1 MTIRKKFS
9 IFDDKEYPAKDRLD
23 MVEKSKK
30 KLPSK
35 FKFGDGY
42 EHRLPIARCVYCGQP
57 AFEIK
62 HRADGSSIASCNTPA
77 CFGNQDTPEIYV
89 SAKRKMDSKLQVR
102 NGVWRK

>member
-9 IFDDKEYPAKDRLD
+9 IFDDREIEPKDRLD

-30 KLPSK
+30 DLPSVYQ
-35 FKFGDGY
+35 FGDAM

-62 HRADGSSIASCNTPA
+62 RKADGSSIASCNTPA
-77 CFGNQDTPEIYV
+77 CFGNQNTPEIYV
-89 SAKRKMDSKLQVR
+89 TAKRKMDEKLQVR
-102 NGVWRK
+102 NGVWVK